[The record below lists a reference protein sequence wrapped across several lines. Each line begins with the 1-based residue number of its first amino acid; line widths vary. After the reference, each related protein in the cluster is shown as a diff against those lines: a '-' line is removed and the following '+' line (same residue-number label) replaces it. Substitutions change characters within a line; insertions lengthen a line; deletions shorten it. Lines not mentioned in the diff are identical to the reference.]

1 MESQQNR
8 ALKPTLLQQQI
19 QEDRG
24 SPARRILWWKF
35 RTWGIPLQ
43 GKGAGTDYGLFLGG
57 MCLVAMH
64 LRHHTNTSSRFLLL
78 QRNCTFQ
85 PGEPHS
91 WNSEFNGRAQPL
103 GLGLRKEQ
111 SPGNSGKF
119 GKSRPALHPPL
130 MILATLQR
138 RRRIRSP
145 TASNS
150 CSRKMRTMSRM
161 KDTMTTIPSSTSNL
175 WWKNSRR

>member
-1 MESQQNR
+1 MEIQNMSH
-8 ALKPTLLQQQI
+8 P
-19 QEDRG
+19 
-24 SPARRILWWKF
+24 SPGEGCRNRLWAVF
-35 RTWGIPLQ
+35 
-43 GKGAGTDYGLFLGG
+43 GG
-57 MCLVAMH
+57 MCLVATH
-64 LRHHTNTSSRFLLL
+64 LRHHTNTSSRLLLL
-78 QRNCTFQ
+78 QRNCSLIKATFQ
-85 PGEPHS
+85 PGKPHS
-91 WNSEFNGRAQPL
+91 WNSEFAGRAQPL

-119 GKSRPALHPPL
+119 GKPSPALHPPL